1 MSEIVEFNFNSNTIA
16 CIVVN
21 GNPWF
26 KAKEVATILGY
37 ANTKQAIITNVDS
50 DDKQTYD
57 KILETL
63 QVGGQ
68 SDRPVEYN
76 EKKTRYIYQRT
87 KSV

>member
-1 MSEIVEFNFNSNTIA
+1 MSESIEFNFNNKPIA

-26 KAKEVATILGY
+26 EAREVATIIGY
-37 ANTKQAIITNVDS
+37 TNTTQAIIKSVNNEDN
-50 DDKQTYD
+50 QTYA

-63 QVGGQ
+63 QVNNLSERQ
-68 SDRPVEYN
+68 LEAN
-76 EKKTRYIYQRT
+76 EKQKHYIYQRT